1 MESWELAA
9 REAIRDLVARY
20 NQYGDHAR
28 FEPMIELFAED
39 AVLEL
44 DAGERY
50 DGRPAIRAFFESA
63 ADGGVRFLRHL
74 TATHQIDV
82 DSSGSADVSGSAE
95 GRCYFV
101 VLTEKGL
108 DHWGS
113 YRDRYRRVDGHWRF
127 ASRSIRVD
135 EVTPGGWADTRQ
147 QRRASDTASD

>member
-1 MESWELAA
+1 MEMWELAA

-28 FEPMIELFAED
+28 FDPMLELFATD

-44 DAGERY
+44 YPGERHE
-50 DGRPAIRAFFESA
+50 GRDAIRAFFENA
-63 ADGGVRFLRHL
+63 AAGGGGGGSRLRILRHL

-82 DSSGSADVSGSAE
+82 ESADAAS

-113 YRDRYRRVDGHWRF
+113 YRDRYRRIDAVWRF
-127 ASRSIRVD
+127 AARSVRVD
-135 EVTPGGWADTRQ
+135 QVTAGGWADQRQ
-147 QRRASDTASD
+147 RGASDTASD